1 MTEEALARLQEA
13 LGDRVE
19 ALEMASPRRL
29 RADVP
34 AGGAKEALRILREE
48 VGYRHLS
55 AISGVDGG
63 EALEVIYQVSGPQGV
78 LLSLRTRVPR
88 DAPRLPTA
96 TDVYPSSIL
105 YEREVH
111 DLLGVEFEGHP
122 DLRRLLLYE
131 GWPEGEY
138 PLRKDWKPA
147 KEGEEG
153 A

>member
-1 MTEEALARLQEA
+1 MTEEALAQLRERIGERLEN
-13 LGDRVE
+13 
-19 ALEMASPRRL
+19 LEPAGRRRL
-29 RADVP
+29 RANVAADQAMEV
-34 AGGAKEALRILREE
+34 LRLLHDEM
-48 VGYRHLS
+48 GYRHLS
-55 AISGVDGG
+55 AISGVDNG

-88 DAPRLPTA
+88 DTPRLPTA
-96 TDVYPSSIL
+96 TDVYPAAVL

-131 GWPEGEY
+131 GWPEGAY
-138 PLRKDWKPA
+138 PLRKDWKPE
-147 KEGEEG
+147 EGEDR